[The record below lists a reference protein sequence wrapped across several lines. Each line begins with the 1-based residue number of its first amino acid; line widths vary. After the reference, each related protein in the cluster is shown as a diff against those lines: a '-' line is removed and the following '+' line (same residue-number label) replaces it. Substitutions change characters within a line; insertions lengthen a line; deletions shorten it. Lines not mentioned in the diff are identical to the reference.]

1 MTTKQFRILG
11 GIIILFNLWLIGN
24 YQIEG
29 MMVLALTLGV
39 ALLFETVLVKKYATD
54 SKGKT
59 NTHHEP

>member
-11 GIIILFNLWLIGN
+11 AFIVLFFLVLCGEYNANGIVLILST
-24 YQIEG
+24 
-29 MMVLALTLGV
+29 VGV
-39 ALLFETVLVKKYATD
+39 AVFFEEVIIKKYATD